1 MKIQTASIYNI
12 SFGFRP
18 FIKKPEL
25 VNDVIRKAV
34 KPIEQATAAEK
45 KQLSRALGLTP
56 DNLRNWQT
64 KFESHDKDII
74 EGEILPNISVT
85 AKGISPMEAIG
96 NIVNVELA
104 RIRGQL
110 KKVSIENLNL

>member
-1 MKIQTASIYNI
+1 MKIQSISQYNV

-18 FIKKPEL
+18 FIKKDH
-25 VNDVIRKAV
+25 VVSQVINKV
-34 KPIEQATAAEK
+34 TTTEK
-45 KQLSRALGLTP
+45 RQLCKALGLTP
-56 DNLRNWQT
+56 DNLRNWHP
-64 KFESHDKDII
+64 KVKLHGEDII

-85 AKGISPMEAIG
+85 SKGTSPIETIG

-110 KKVSIENLNL
+110 KKVSIEKLNL